1 LCFYEFMLKSV
12 EAQQQEMEM
21 VSIESLVPERHL
33 LRKIDGAVDFSFIR
47 ERVKHLYC
55 EDNGRPALD
64 PVVLFKLLLLGYL
77 YGVRS
82 ERQLMREVEVNV
94 AYRWFLGLKLRDKV
108 PDASTLSQNR
118 RRRFAESTIYQEIF
132 DEIVEL
138 AMRRGLASGTVL
150 YTDSTHLKANA
161 NKNKYDVAE
170 VTVKPREYL
179 AALDAAIAEDRAE
192 HGKRPLKPSNPE
204 PETRQI
210 KVSRTDRDSGYMVR
224 DGKPKGFFYLDHRTV
239 DGRHAI
245 ITDTHA
251 TPANVH
257 DSVPYLGRL
266 DRQRE
271 RFGFSIRAVGVDAGY
286 AAAAIAQGLEER
298 NIYGA
303 IGYRTPTHRDGYFYK
318 REFRYD
324 EKLDVYLCPNG
335 QLLRYR
341 TTNREGYRQ
350 YHSDPEQCGNC
361 PVRQKCTQSSNATKV
376 VTRHVWE
383 SSRERMDRHRLSRV
397 GKRIYKRRKET
408 VERSFADAK
417 QLHGH
422 RYARFRGLTRV
433 QQQCLLAAT
442 AQNIKKIALL
452 LSNSGPGMP
461 FPLFPA
467 LVSAYIDRLRRYRLL
482 MPIHNHQN
490 RKSIQKTNP
499 TKNDGVR
506 QQSEKAFVKTKAFC
520 NSESRSTY
528 IVVVVFPVGSFTINT
543 P

>member
-1 LCFYEFMLKSV
+1 MLKQP
-12 EAQQQEMEM
+12 EFQQQELEL
-21 VSIESLVPERHL
+21 VSIDALVPEKHL
-33 LRKIDGAVDFSFIR
+33 LRQIDQTVAFGFIR
-47 ERVKHLYC
+47 DRVKHLYC

-132 DEIVEL
+132 DEIVLL
-138 AMRRGLASGTVL
+138 AVNKGLASGAVL

-161 NKNKYDVAE
+161 NKNKYDLAQVA
-170 VTVKPREYL
+170 VKPQEYL
-179 AALDAAIAEDRAE
+179 AALEAAVAEDRAE
-192 HGKRPLKPSNPE
+192 HGKRPLKEQPDAE
-204 PETRQI
+204 PETKQI
-210 KVSRTDRDSGYMVR
+210 KVSRTDKDSGYMVR

-245 ITDTHA
+245 ITDTHV

-271 RFGFSIRAVGVDAGY
+271 RFGFDIRAVGVDAGY
-286 AAAAIAQGLEER
+286 AAAAITQGLEER
-298 NIYGA
+298 NIYGV

-318 REFRYD
+318 REYRYD
-324 EKLDVYLCPNG
+324 EKLDVYICPNG
-335 QLLRYR
+335 QLLSYR

-350 YHSDPEQCGNC
+350 YQSDPEQCRNC
-361 PVRQKCTQSSNATKV
+361 PVRQKCTQSSNSTKV

-383 SSRERMDRHRLSRV
+383 ASRERTDQHRFNRV

-422 RYARFRGLTRV
+422 RYARMRGLSKV

-442 AQNIKKIALL
+442 AQNIKKIALMLSRTGLDTSLSTL
-452 LSNSGPGMP
+452 L
-461 FPLFPA
+461 A
-467 LVSAYIDRLRRYRLL
+467 LIEAYTDQLKLYVALENASA
-482 MPIHNHQN
+482 N
-490 RKSIQKTNP
+490 
-499 TKNDGVR
+499 
-506 QQSEKAFVKTKAFC
+506 
-520 NSESRSTY
+520 
-528 IVVVVFPVGSFTINT
+528 IV
-543 P
+543 

>member
-1 LCFYEFMLKSV
+1 MLKKP
-12 EAQQQEMEM
+12 EIEQQELEL
-21 VSIESLVPERHL
+21 VSIGSLVPAGHL
-33 LRKIDGAVDFSFIR
+33 LRKIDQTVEFGFIR
-47 ERVKHLYC
+47 DRVKHLYC
-55 EDNGRPALD
+55 QDNGRPALD

-94 AYRWFLGLKLRDKV
+94 AYRWFLGLRLRDKV

-132 DEIVEL
+132 DQIVEL
-138 AMRRGLASGTVL
+138 AVTKGLASGTVL

-170 VTVKPREYL
+170 VEVKPQEYL
-179 AALDAAIAEDRAE
+179 AALDAAIDEDRAA
-192 HGKRPLKPSNPE
+192 HGKRPLKAAE
-204 PETRQI
+204 TAPETRQI
-210 KVSRTDRDSGYMVR
+210 KVSRTDADSGYMVR

-245 ITDTHA
+245 ITDTHV

-257 DSVPYLGRL
+257 DSVPYLSRL

-271 RFGFSIRAVGVDAGY
+271 RFGFRVRAVGVDAGY
-286 AAAAIAQGLEER
+286 AAAAITQGLEER
-298 NIYGA
+298 NIYGV

-318 REFRYD
+318 REYRYD
-324 EKLDVYLCPNG
+324 EKLDVYICPNG
-335 QLLRYR
+335 QLLSYR

-350 YHSDPEQCGNC
+350 YHSDAEQCRNC
-361 PVRQKCTQSSNATKV
+361 PVRGKCTQSANATKV

-383 SSRERMDRHRLSRV
+383 ASRERMEQHRLSRV

-408 VERSFADAK
+408 VERSFADGK

-422 RYARFRGLTRV
+422 RYARMRGLRRV

-452 LSNSGPGMP
+452 LSRMGPNMPPSG
-461 FPLFPA
+461 LQT
-467 LVSAYIDRLRRYRLL
+467 LLSAYIDQLRRYRRLL
-482 MPIHNHQN
+482 AETANGN
-490 RKSIQKTNP
+490 
-499 TKNDGVR
+499 
-506 QQSEKAFVKTKAFC
+506 
-520 NSESRSTY
+520 
-528 IVVVVFPVGSFTINT
+528 
-543 P
+543 